1 LTIGNNFKVSWDG
14 TVTFSGGSFSGG
26 SMSGVSSISA
36 TNFSVDKDGNLNIAN
51 GKFTVDKNGKLSATS
66 IYIGGTELKTYEIA
80 GTTYMSF
87 GNAFFGGPFLGA
99 LGGYYQYG
107 SVSDNVWGAN
117 PAVIYIS
124 TPLGEG

>member
-26 SMSGVSSISA
+26 SMTGVSSISA

-66 IYIGGTELKTYEIA
+66 IYIGGTELTTKTVEDYNGKAIA
-80 GTTYMSF
+80 TYMQF
-87 GNAFFGGPFLGA
+87 NNPFFGTFLG
-99 LGGYYQYG
+99 
-107 SVSDNVWGAN
+107 
-117 PAVIYIS
+117 
-124 TPLGEG
+124 